1 MAQPEV
7 GARMK
12 KKAVAKRRA
21 EDLAVISR
29 GASVEELAVIIEV
42 AKKLHL
48 TPAQF
53 IKRNPDFKLIVA
65 LVKMAETKWRLSAL
79 RAQRDKARSSNSS
92 SQKRDDAGCR

>member
-1 MAQPEV
+1 
-7 GARMK
+7 MK

-65 LVKMAETKWRLSAL
+65 LVKMADKMAAQRSSRSARQSAL
-79 RAQRDKARSSNSS
+79 K
-92 SQKRDDAGCR
+92 